1 MNDDGGELVTAMLA
15 IVLAAV
21 ILVVGEL
28 LIVNRPTA
36 LPAILVPQQQ
46 LEDAP

>member
-28 LIVNRPTA
+28 FIVNRPTA
-36 LPAILVPQQQ
+36 P
-46 LEDAP
+46 